1 MINTLHDY
9 FEDKQVKLVLLFGSF
24 AKGMQSFNS
33 DVDIAVL
40 SSSEFDF
47 ESTRAELIQLLGREV
62 DLIDLNSVNV
72 VLKKQ
77 IVDSGV
83 LVIGSKKDK
92 TSFCYNVIVNY
103 EQYRD
108 DSRIVREAIKKN
120 GFVRG

>member
-1 MINTLHDY
+1 MIDILHDY

-24 AKGMQSFNS
+24 AKGVQNFNS

-40 SSSEFDF
+40 SCSEFDF
-47 ESTRAELIQLLGREV
+47 ENTRTELIQLLGREV
-62 DLIDLNSVNV
+62 DLIDLDSVNV
-72 VLKKQ
+72 VLQKQ

>member
-1 MINTLHDY
+1 MINILHDY

-24 AKGMQSFNS
+24 AKGVQNFNS

-47 ESTRAELIQLLGREV
+47 ESTRTELIQLLGREV
-62 DLIDLNSVNV
+62 DLIDLDSVNV

-83 LVIGSKKDK
+83 VVIGSKRDK
-92 TSFCYNVIVNY
+92 ASFCYNVIVNY